1 MKKKFIKIL
10 LFLLVLS
17 CGFSP
22 VNIKNQ
28 KPIAFTKIEINGE
41 KEVVFD
47 LERKLK
53 LQINEK
59 DDRGYL
65 LKAQIFQSSETSAT
79 DSRGIATE
87 ENLKLNFTF
96 QVFDKNNTV
105 IYQDN
110 LFKDKKI
117 SISDNMN
124 NNQQIRNSEKRILL
138 DGLVDIISF
147 RLIANLN

>member
-1 MKKKFIKIL
+1 MKKKIL
-10 LFLLVLS
+10 NILFFLLLIN

-22 VNIKNQ
+22 VNVKNE
-28 KPIAFTKIEINGE
+28 KSIAFTKIEIVGE
-41 KEVVFD
+41 KDIIFD

-59 DDRGYL
+59 DNRGYI
-65 LKAQIFQSSETSAT
+65 LKAQVFQSSETSAT

-96 QVFDKNNTV
+96 QVFDKNNT
-105 IYQDN
+105 IFYQDN
-110 LFKDKKI
+110 LSMDKKI
-117 SISDNMN
+117 SIGDNMN

-147 RLIANLN
+147 KLRTNLN

>member
-1 MKKKFIKIL
+1 MKKKFLNIL
-10 LFLLVLS
+10 FFLLILN

-28 KPIAFTKIEINGE
+28 KPIAFTKIEITGE
-41 KEVVFD
+41 KEIVFD

-59 DDRGYL
+59 DDRGYI
-65 LKAQIFQSSETSAT
+65 LKAQVFQSSETSVT

-96 QVFDKNNTV
+96 QVFDRNNTV

-117 SISDNMN
+117 TISDNMN

-147 RLIANLN
+147 RLRTNLN

>member
-1 MKKKFIKIL
+1 MKKKFLNIL
-10 LFLLVLS
+10 FFLLILN

-28 KPIAFTKIEINGE
+28 KPIAFTKIEITGE

-59 DDRGYL
+59 DDRGYI
-65 LKAQIFQSSETSAT
+65 LKAQVFQTSDTSAT

-105 IYQDN
+105 FYQDN

-117 SISDNMN
+117 SIGDNMN

-138 DGLVDIISF
+138 DGLADIISF
-147 RLIANLN
+147 RLKANLN

>member
-1 MKKKFIKIL
+1 MKNKITIITIFLL
-10 LFLLVLS
+10 LFS

-22 VNIKNQ
+22 INQKNQ
-28 KPIAFTKIEINGE
+28 KPLAFTKIEITGE

-47 LERKLK
+47 LERKLR
-53 LQINEK
+53 LQVNEK
-59 DDRGYL
+59 DNRGYM
-65 LKAQIFQSSETSAT
+65 LKAQVFQSSETSAT

-96 QVFDKNNTV
+96 QVFDKNNT
-105 IYQDN
+105 ILYQDN

-117 SISDNMN
+117 SIGDNMN

-147 RLIANLN
+147 RLRANLN

>member
-1 MKKKFIKIL
+1 VKKKFLNIL
-10 LFLLVLS
+10 FFLLILN

-22 VNIKNQ
+22 INIKNE
-28 KPIAFTKIEINGE
+28 KPIEFTKIEITGE
-41 KEVVFD
+41 KEIVFD

-59 DDRGYL
+59 NDRGYIF
-65 LKAQIFQSSETSAT
+65 KAQVFQSSETSAT

-105 IYQDN
+105 LYQDN
-110 LFKDKKI
+110 LSRDKKI
-117 SISDNMN
+117 SVSDNIN

-138 DGLVDIISF
+138 DSLVNIISF
-147 RLIANLN
+147 RLRANLN

>member
-1 MKKKFIKIL
+1 MKNKITIITIFLL
-10 LFLLVLS
+10 LFS

-22 VNIKNQ
+22 INQKNQ
-28 KPIAFTKIEINGE
+28 KPLAFTKIEITGE

-47 LERKLK
+47 LERKLR
-53 LQINEK
+53 LQVNEK
-59 DDRGYL
+59 DNRGYM
-65 LKAQIFQSSETSAT
+65 LKAQVFQSSETSAT

-96 QVFDKNNTV
+96 QVFDKNNT
-105 IYQDN
+105 ILYQDN

-117 SISDNMN
+117 SIGDNMN

-138 DGLVDIISF
+138 DGLVDIVSF
-147 RLIANLN
+147 RLRANLN

>member
-1 MKKKFIKIL
+1 MKKIFL
-10 LFLLVLS
+10 STLFFLLLIN

-22 VNIKNQ
+22 INLKSQ
-28 KPIAFTKIEINGE
+28 KPIAFTKIEITGE

-53 LQINEK
+53 LQVNEK
-59 DDRGYL
+59 DDRGYI
-65 LKAQIFQSSETSAT
+65 LKAQVFQSSETSAT

-96 QVFDKNNTV
+96 QIFDKNNT
-105 IYQDN
+105 ILYQDN

-117 SISDNMN
+117 LIGDNMN

-138 DGLVDIISF
+138 DGLVDIIGF
-147 RLIANLN
+147 RLRANLN

>member
-1 MKKKFIKIL
+1 MKEKFFSVL
-10 LFLLVLS
+10 FFLLTIG

-22 VNIKNQ
+22 VNLKNQ
-28 KPIAFTKIEINGE
+28 KPLTFTEIEIIGE
-41 KEVVFD
+41 KEIVFD
-47 LERKLK
+47 LEKKLR

-59 DDRGYL
+59 DDRGYIL
-65 LKAQIFQSSETSAT
+65 QAQIFQSTETSAT
-79 DSRGIATE
+79 DSRGIVTE

-105 IYQDN
+105 LYKDN

-117 SISDNMN
+117 SIGDNMN

-138 DGLVDIISF
+138 DGLIDIISF
-147 RLIANLN
+147 RLRANLN

>member
-1 MKKKFIKIL
+1 MKKKFLNIL
-10 LFLLVLS
+10 LFLLVLN
-17 CGFSP
+17 CEFSP
-22 VNIKNQ
+22 INTKNQ
-28 KPIAFTKIEINGE
+28 KPIAFTKIEITGE

-53 LQINEK
+53 LEINEK
-59 DDRGYL
+59 DNRGYI
-65 LKAQIFQSSETSAT
+65 LKAQIFQSLETSAT

-105 IYQDN
+105 LYQDN

-117 SISDNMN
+117 SIGDNMN
-124 NNQQIRNSEKRILL
+124 NNQQIRISEKRILL
-138 DGLVDIISF
+138 DSLVDIISF
-147 RLIANLN
+147 RLRANLN

>member
-1 MKKKFIKIL
+1 MKEKFFSV
-10 LFLLVLS
+10 LFFLFIIG

-28 KPIAFTKIEINGE
+28 KPLTFTKVEIIGE
-41 KEVVFD
+41 KEIVFD
-47 LERKLK
+47 LEKKLK

-59 DDRGYL
+59 DDRGYI
-65 LKAQIFQSSETSAT
+65 LKAQIFQSTETSAT
-79 DSRGIATE
+79 DSRGITTE

-96 QVFDKNNTV
+96 QIFDKNNTV
-105 IYQDN
+105 LYQDN
-110 LFKDKKI
+110 FFKDKKI

-138 DGLVDIISF
+138 DGLIDIVSYK
-147 RLIANLN
+147 LKANLN

>member
-1 MKKKFIKIL
+1 MKKKFLNIL
-10 LFLLVLS
+10 FFLLLVS

-28 KPIAFTKIEINGE
+28 RPIVFAKIEITGE
-41 KEVVFD
+41 KEIVFD

-59 DDRGYL
+59 DDRGYI
-65 LKAQIFQSSETSAT
+65 LKAQVFQSSETSAT

-96 QVFDKNNTV
+96 QVYDKNNTV
-105 IYQDN
+105 FYQDN

-117 SISDNMN
+117 SIGDNMN

-138 DGLVDIISF
+138 DSLVHIISF
-147 RLIANLN
+147 RLRANLN

>member
-1 MKKKFIKIL
+1 MKKKFLNIL
-10 LFLLVLS
+10 PFLLILN

-28 KPIAFTKIEINGE
+28 KPITFTKIEITGE

-59 DDRGYL
+59 DDRGYI
-65 LKAQIFQSSETSAT
+65 LKAQVFQSSETSAT
-79 DSRGIATE
+79 DSRGIAIE
-87 ENLKLNFTF
+87 EVLKLNFTF
-96 QVFDKNNTV
+96 QVFNKNNSV
-105 IYQDN
+105 LYQDN

-138 DGLVDIISF
+138 DGLIDIISF
-147 RLIANLN
+147 RLRANLD